1 MGFTFWNEGQKYRF
15 FHDIQFF
22 LDVTVFYEYV

>member
-1 MGFTFWNEGQKYRF
+1 MGFTFWNEWQKIIDL

-22 LDVTVFYEYV
+22 LDAPVYKID